1 MKKNIAIV
9 TGAGGGFGRE
19 FMRLIAAEKEI
30 DEIWAIA
37 RNEKA
42 LNEVREELGAA
53 VRIVSLDLSE
63 RAALRKIEELL
74 NNESPKVSYL
84 VNNAGYTKFCSFEGQ
99 SVDGTLNMID
109 VNISA
114 LVALGLIAIPFMER
128 GSRIINISSQS
139 AFFPLPF
146 QNVYSATKVFVRNYT
161 RSLNV
166 ELKSKG
172 ITATAVCPGWMKTG
186 LMDRGDIGASK
197 NVTNFF
203 GMKPA
208 NKVAAKAF
216 RDAKKGKDMS
226 TYGVYVKF
234 THLLSKLLPQRLM
247 MKFWCIQQ
255 KY

>member
-1 MKKNIAIV
+1 MKNIVIV

-19 FMRLIAAEKEI
+19 FMRLIAAENGI

-42 LNEVREELGAA
+42 LNEVREELGAV
-53 VRIVSLDLSE
+53 VRPIPLDLSKRE
-63 RAALRKIEELL
+63 SLREIEDMLK
-74 NNESPKVSYL
+74 NESPKVSYL
-84 VNNAGYTKFCSFEGQ
+84 VNNAGYSKFCSFDGQ
-99 SVDGTLNMID
+99 TAEETLNMID

-114 LVALGLIAIPFMER
+114 VVALGLIAIPFMER
-128 GSRIINISSQS
+128 DSRILNIASQS

-146 QNVYSATKVFVRNYT
+146 QNVYSATKVFVRHYT

-172 ITATAVCPGWMKTG
+172 ITATAVCPGWMRTG
-186 LMDRGDIGASK
+186 LMDRGDIGAAK

-203 GMKPA
+203 GMKPTD
-208 NKVAAKAF
+208 KVAAKAF

-226 TYGVYVKF
+226 TYGLYVKF

>member
-19 FMRLIAAEKEI
+19 FMRLIAAEEGI

-42 LNEVREELGAA
+42 LAAVKEELGSV
-53 VRIVSLDLSE
+53 VRVILLDLAE
-63 RAALRKIEELL
+63 RSSLSKIEELL
-74 NNESPKVSYL
+74 KAESPQISYL
-84 VNNAGYTKFCSFEGQ
+84 VNNAGYSKFCSFDGQ
-99 SVDGTLNMID
+99 TPAETLNMID

-114 LVALGLIAIPFMER
+114 VVALGLIAIPFMEK
-128 GSRIINISSQS
+128 GSRILNISSQS

-146 QNVYSATKVFVRNYT
+146 QNVYSATKVFVRHYT

-166 ELKSKG
+166 ELKSRG

-203 GMKPA
+203 GMKPT

-216 RDAKKGKDMS
+216 KDAQKGKDMS
-226 TYGVYVKF
+226 TYGLYVKF

>member
-53 VRIVSLDLSE
+53 VRIISLDLSE

-74 NNESPKVSYL
+74 KNESPKVSYL
-84 VNNAGYTKFCSFEGQ
+84 VNNAGYTKFCSFGGQ
-99 SVDGTLNMID
+99 TVDETLNMID

-197 NVTNFF
+197 NVINFF
-203 GMKPA
+203 GMKPT